1 MKERDFMTKK
11 KHITVRI
18 PEDDYE
24 MLKRIEEITKEKN
37 HKITFSTVIAEVLE
51 IGLNSPKLV
60 QKTVKF
66 DEKNSKQIAED
77 MQKIREN
84 TDKLVKNS
92 KINSNN
98 INQIAK
104 YINYALKTK
113 TNSSI
118 SIDELL
124 QSFASVKNYEASSY
138 DVLAEVKED
147 VTRLCQQLLQ

>member
-24 MLKRIEEITKEKN
+24 LLKHVEQLSKSENSKVN
-37 HKITFSTVIAEVLE
+37 FSKVVTTVLE
-51 IGLNSPKLV
+51 TGLNSPKLNKK
-60 QKTVKF
+60 QIRF
-66 DEKNSKQIAED
+66 DEKYSKQIAED

-104 YINYALKTK
+104 YINYALKT
-113 TNSSI
+113 NSSI

-124 QSFASVKNYEASSY
+124 QRFASVKNYEASSY
-138 DVLAEVKED
+138 DVLAEVKEE
-147 VTRLCQQLLQ
+147 VTRLCLQLLQ

>member
-37 HKITFSTVIAEVLE
+37 HKINFSTVIAEVLE

-77 MQKIREN
+77 MQNIADN
-84 TDKLVKNS
+84 TKKLVELS

>member
-1 MKERDFMTKK
+1 MKEALKKK

-24 MLKRIEEITKEKN
+24 LLKHVEQLSKSENSKVN
-37 HKITFSTVIAEVLE
+37 FSKVVTTVLE
-51 IGLNSPKLV
+51 TGLNSPKLV
-60 QKTVKF
+60 QKTLNF
-66 DEKNSKQIAED
+66 DEKYSKQIAENLQNIAD
-77 MQKIREN
+77 N

-92 KINSNN
+92 KITSNN

-104 YINYALKTK
+104 YINYALK

-124 QSFASVKNYEASSY
+124 QSFASVKTYETSSY

-147 VTRLCQQLLQ
+147 VTRLCLQLLQ

>member
-1 MKERDFMTKK
+1 MTKK

-51 IGLNSPKLV
+51 IGLNSPKLI
-60 QKTVKF
+60 QKNVKF
-66 DEKNSKQIAED
+66 DAKYSKQIAENLQNIAD
-77 MQKIREN
+77 N
-84 TDKLVKNS
+84 TKKLVELS

-98 INQIAK
+98 INQASR
-104 YINYALKTK
+104 YINYSLKN
-113 TNSSI
+113 NST
-118 SIDELL
+118 DNEKLL
-124 QSFASVKNYEASSY
+124 QDFASVKAYETSSY

>member
-1 MKERDFMTKK
+1 MKEALKKK

-24 MLKRIEEITKEKN
+24 LLKHVEQLSKSENPKVN
-37 HKITFSTVIAEVLE
+37 FSKVVTTVLE
-51 IGLNSPKLV
+51 TGLNSPKLNKK
-60 QKTVKF
+60 QIRF
-66 DEKNSKQIAED
+66 DENYSKQIAED

-84 TDKLVKNS
+84 TDELVKNS

-98 INQIAK
+98 INQSAK
-104 YINYALKTK
+104 YINSALK

-124 QSFASVKNYEASSY
+124 QSFASVKTYEASGY
-138 DVLAEVKED
+138 AVLAEVKEG
-147 VTRLCQQLLQ
+147 VARLCLQLLQ

>member
-37 HKITFSTVIAEVLE
+37 HKINFSTVIAEVLE

-66 DEKNSKQIAED
+66 DEKYSKQIAENLQNIAD
-77 MQKIREN
+77 TTK
-84 TDKLVKNS
+84 KLVELS

-98 INQIAK
+98 INQASR
-104 YINYALKTK
+104 YINYSLKN
-113 TNSSI
+113 NST
-118 SIDELL
+118 DNEKLL
-124 QSFASVKNYEASSY
+124 QDFASVKAYEASSY